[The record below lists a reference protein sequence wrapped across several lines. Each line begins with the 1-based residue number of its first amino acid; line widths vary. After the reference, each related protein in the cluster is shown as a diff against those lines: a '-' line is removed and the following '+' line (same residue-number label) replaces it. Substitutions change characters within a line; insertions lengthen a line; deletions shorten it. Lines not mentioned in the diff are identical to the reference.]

1 MNKDVETIFNNY
13 DNLSTLKIVKDL
25 LNIVIND
32 IEYMNDMENDYT
44 NDFDL
49 GNNTYIKR
57 DDLESINSIV
67 DTITDIINY
76 NEEEK

>member
-1 MNKDVETIFNNY
+1 MSKDVENIFNNY

-25 LNIVIND
+25 INIVIND
-32 IEYMNDMENDYT
+32 IEYMNDMENDYM

-57 DDLESINSIV
+57 EDLESIVSII
-67 DTITDIINY
+67 DTINDIINY
-76 NEEEK
+76 NEE

>member
-1 MNKDVETIFNNY
+1 MNKDVETIFDNY

-25 LNIVIND
+25 INIVIND
-32 IEYMNDMENDYT
+32 IEYMNDMENNYI
-44 NDFDL
+44 NNFDL

-57 DDLESINSIV
+57 DDLENINSIV
-67 DTITDIINY
+67 DTINGIINY